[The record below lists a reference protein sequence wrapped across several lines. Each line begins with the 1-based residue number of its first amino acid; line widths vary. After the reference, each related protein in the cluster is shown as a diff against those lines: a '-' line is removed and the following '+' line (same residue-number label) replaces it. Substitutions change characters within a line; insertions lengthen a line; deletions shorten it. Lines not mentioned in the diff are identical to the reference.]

1 MALYLTC
8 GGLRQ
13 GIAQRSVQTVK
24 VHSARPGVRMTTLY
38 LARWETRFW
47 AWLIDVILVGLPL
60 WAFGDRLPPSW
71 QLTIDPGLLSISLSS
86 VILFLYWTL
95 FEGYRGQSIGK
106 MALKIRV
113 TGRAGESIGFSA
125 AAIEGFGKAFLLIP
139 DCLIGWL
146 AMPGSKQ
153 RLFNRISGTIVI
165 ETRETD
171 EPEGIIYV
179 KQEE

>member
-1 MALYLTC
+1 M
-8 GGLRQ
+8 
-13 GIAQRSVQTVK
+13 
-24 VHSARPGVRMTTLY
+24 PTLY

-47 AWLIDVILVGLPL
+47 AWLIDIILVGLPT
-60 WAFGDRLPPSW
+60 WALSDRLPPSW
-71 QLTIDPGLLSISLSS
+71 EFTVSPGLLSISLTS
-86 VILFLYWTL
+86 VVFFVYWTL

-113 TGRAGESIGFSA
+113 TGRAGEDIGFFA
-125 AAIEGFGKAFLLIP
+125 AAIESFGKAFLLIP

-153 RLFNRISGTIVI
+153 RLFNRISGTVVI
-165 ETRETD
+165 ETRETE
-171 EPEGIIYV
+171 EPEGVTYV